1 MPTGWKKAVNSRTLM
16 DSFATIDKACNDA
29 NMRSQSEHCEYC
41 CEHQVPTEEISSKKR
56 EMILT
61 ALDSLDCS
69 EYSQEQQA
77 KILRAMKN
85 FLVTGQR
92 SEDFQLINKGEEL
105 EVSALSSPEFCY
117 SPHLLHMSRG
127 ELLRLCSPSPRS
139 LASLLTCVRRVSHAS
154 LTSLS
159 QGCSHVSHTSLTSL
173 SQDSDKSLTSLL
185 TCVSHVSH
193 KSLTRL
199 LQDSDKSLT
208 SLWQVSHMSLNSL
221 SHVFRKSFTCLSKV
235 SQMCLTC
242 LSRVFHKSFKSLLQ
256 VSHLSFTSVSLV
268 SLLTMFLQEYI
279 TNTHCH
285 YLEQVFGDKTDKALD
300 EWYNII

>member
-105 EVSALSSPEFCY
+105 EVSALSSSEFCY

-139 LASLLTCVRRVSHAS
+139 LASLLTCV
-154 LTSLS
+154 
-159 QGCSHVSHTSLTSL
+159 SHVSYKSLPSL

-193 KSLTRL
+193 KSLTSL

-208 SLWQVSHMSLNSL
+208 SL
-221 SHVFRKSFTCLSKV
+221 
-235 SQMCLTC
+235 
-242 LSRVFHKSFKSLLQ
+242 
-256 VSHLSFTSVSLV
+256 
-268 SLLTMFLQEYI
+268 
-279 TNTHCH
+279 
-285 YLEQVFGDKTDKALD
+285 
-300 EWYNII
+300 

>member
-127 ELLRLCSPSPRS
+127 ELLLLCSPSPCS
-139 LASLLTCVRRVSHAS
+139 LASLLTCVSHF
-154 LTSLS
+154 
-159 QGCSHVSHTSLTSL
+159 
-173 SQDSDKSLTSLL
+173 
-185 TCVSHVSH
+185 SH
-193 KSLTRL
+193 KSLT
-199 LQDSDKSLT
+199 
-208 SLWQVSHMSLNSL
+208 
-221 SHVFRKSFTCLSKV
+221 CL
-235 SQMCLTC
+235 
-242 LSRVFHKSFKSLLQ
+242 
-256 VSHLSFTSVSLV
+256 
-268 SLLTMFLQEYI
+268 
-279 TNTHCH
+279 
-285 YLEQVFGDKTDKALD
+285 
-300 EWYNII
+300 